1 VVIKLKIARREWQ
14 MKEIKIII
22 KEIML
27 LMIPNYLLHH
37 YLFPFIQVKTFGTL
51 IKDPQNT

>member
-1 VVIKLKIARREWQ
+1 MVIKLKIARREWQ